1 MQLRDK
7 AAEPLLACALW
18 DLADAECVAQTQR
31 RRLVIPVIDTII
43 PCRCL
48 LLPAAAAA
56 AVVAIGII
64 IVSFIVIHLALLMIV
79 LLFYC

>member
-56 AVVAIGII
+56 VVAIGII
-64 IVSFIVIHLALLMIV
+64 IVIFIVIHLALLMIV